1 MKKIK
6 NIDGLYVLIISLF
19 LAVSVG
25 LFHSCQKSTGMKAL
39 IITGQSSHDW
49 ETSTEAL
56 AKIMENSGLFAVEVA
71 QSPSQGEDMS
81 GFDPQFSAY
90 NLVVLNYD
98 GDPWSEQTKSS
109 FVDYVKSGGGVV
121 VYHGASM
128 AFPDW
133 KEYNEITGLG
143 GWGDRDENAGPYCY
157 WKDGKMVKEDIPG
170 KAGKHGDA
178 HDFLVVHRDLEHPIL
193 KGLPDSWLHGNDE
206 LYGALRGPG
215 KNLTILA
222 TAFSDTAKGGTGRD
236 EPVFFTVTFGDGRVF
251 HDALGHPD
259 SESKES
265 ALHCAGFIT
274 TFLRGAEWAATGQV
288 TQPVHPDFPNSAST
302 FFWEDYQPL
311 TLEELMSRIATYET
325 GKSRKYLADLSN
337 RIRKS
342 DGTTET
348 LLNFEKEMAKV
359 CESEATAECKKQLC
373 RELSWMGS
381 DYCIPTLEKLKEDP
395 EVGEMAE
402 FALERLTK

>member
-6 NIDGLYVLIISLF
+6 NIDGLYVLFISLF
-19 LAVSVG
+19 LAVSFG

-39 IITGQSSHDW
+39 IITGQSGHDW

-56 AKIMENSGLFAVEVA
+56 EKIMENSGLFTIEVA

-121 VYHGASM
+121 VYHGASI

-157 WKDGKMVKEDIPG
+157 WKDGKMIKEDIPG

-178 HDFLVVHRDLEHPIL
+178 HDFLVVHRDMEHPIL

-215 KNLTILA
+215 KNRSSLPLPLEKAGSSMMPWGIL
-222 TAFSDTAKGGTGRD
+222 
-236 EPVFFTVTFGDGRVF
+236 
-251 HDALGHPD
+251 
-259 SESKES
+259 
-265 ALHCAGFIT
+265 
-274 TFLRGAEWAATGQV
+274 
-288 TQPVHPDFPNSAST
+288 
-302 FFWEDYQPL
+302 
-311 TLEELMSRIATYET
+311 
-325 GKSRKYLADLSN
+325 
-337 RIRKS
+337 IRKTMNRLS
-342 DGTTET
+342 IVRV
-348 LLNFEKEMAKV
+348 LLLPFYAGQNG
-359 CESEATAECKKQLC
+359 LP
-373 RELSWMGS
+373 RE
-381 DYCIPTLEKLKEDP
+381 
-395 EVGEMAE
+395 
-402 FALERLTK
+402 R